1 VLQPQEV
8 VDDGRLRRL
17 LLLVGAVLLF
27 FSVVVTEPQTT
38 TDMAV
43 VTAGAAM
50 VLVGLY
56 LSRKAEETVLEKA
69 EREEDVLDAAPD
81 IVPEDSEL
89 PRRNPFDG
97 EG

>member
-1 VLQPQEV
+1 MLQPQEV
-8 VDDGRLRRL
+8 VDVGRLRRL

-27 FSVVVTEPQTT
+27 FSVVVTEPQTK

>member
-1 VLQPQEV
+1 MRRILATNKK
-8 VDDGRLRRL
+8 LRRAL
-17 LLLVGAVLLF
+17 VFVGAVLLF

-43 VTAGAAM
+43 VTAGAVM

-81 IVPEDSEL
+81 VVPEESKL

>member
-1 VLQPQEV
+1 MLQPQEV
-8 VDDGRLRRL
+8 VDDGKLRRSL
-17 LLLVGAVLLF
+17 LFVGAVLLF
-27 FSVVVTEPQTT
+27 VSVVVTEPQTT

-56 LSRKAEETVLEKA
+56 LSRRAEETVLEKA
-69 EREEDVLDAAPD
+69 EREEDILEAAPD
-81 IVPEDSEL
+81 VVPEEGEL